1 MFQWAVVGL
10 IFKKLTHKIITI
22 AMEANL
28 SYSKQIRNQN
38 QRIKKYP
45 ELEGTRK
52 DQQIQLLERRVW

>member
-1 MFQWAVVGL
+1 MFQWAVVVL
-10 IFKKLTHKIITI
+10 IFKKLANKIITI

-28 SYSKQIRNQN
+28 SHSKQIRNQN

-45 ELEGTRK
+45 ALEETHK